1 MVLLCIWIAY
11 ATVRVLSQD
20 NFFVAKYHY
29 LSPFTSPC
37 VTASCPDDARDFGTW
52 FGSFPPF
59 LPLAIISLVFLGERM
74 TPWRI
79 AAALCIIAGVIAL
92 RLG

>member
-1 MVLLCIWIAY
+1 MTRSLPVGTESPGRARIGARTLRRDNWWRSPLIQFVLLCAWIAY

-37 VTASCPDDARDFGTW
+37 VTAS
-52 FGSFPPF
+52 
-59 LPLAIISLVFLGERM
+59 
-74 TPWRI
+74 
-79 AAALCIIAGVIAL
+79 
-92 RLG
+92 